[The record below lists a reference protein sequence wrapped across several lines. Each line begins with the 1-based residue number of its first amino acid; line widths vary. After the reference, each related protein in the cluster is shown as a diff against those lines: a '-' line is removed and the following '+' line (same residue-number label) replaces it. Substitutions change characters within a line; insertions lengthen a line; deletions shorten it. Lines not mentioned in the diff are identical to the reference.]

1 MKNKIFKYG
10 VAISAFLGCIILNN
24 PLLIKDNIIP
34 ISLLVCQF
42 INVILGVTGFVMALI
57 NINYEE
63 NNPISVLAYGY
74 FLMVLIA
81 LVNIYVYIGANR
93 GVIISANYYR
103 NRLLM
108 HMLEGVYIYIALN
121 IVDQKHRVQVWMKFL
136 SVISLIAFCMVIK
149 GGDILHLKTD
159 FSYGIVCFIA
169 MALMILARYRC
180 YKYQVYGDDFHK
192 IEKAI
197 TFKVLYLLGVISGK
211 MAFNS
216 LWMLGCYII
225 DTIHYVYI
233 YEFIYEVIKKRFWG
247 TAGQCLDNT
256 KSELEQEEIEKH
268 NLVFASYALKEY
280 VNAINHE
287 ATVLKKKMESN
298 CGSKSLAHLEKIKKN
313 CMRLMK
319 LSNNIL
325 DLGQMDIGNV
335 AHHYKPTNMNQ
346 LIEVLVE
353 SILPYVES
361 RGLQIEIKKGEKPV
375 YCYVD
380 SDDMERVLLNLI
392 SNAIKY
398 SKSNGKI
405 SIYINEK
412 QERAYICVEDTGVG
426 IPEEKLKSIFE
437 RFERVE
443 SGFAR
448 TQEGSGLGLAIVKNI
463 VEAHQG
469 KINICSKE
477 DKGTLVSLNLPI
489 YQGQKN
495 RQLDIRSK
503 ATLKRKIEVEFADL
517 KR

>member
-1 MKNKIFKYG
+1 MGKKICRYG
-10 VAISAFLGCIILNN
+10 IAISAFLGCIILNN
-24 PLLIKDNIIP
+24 PLLIKDDLMP
-34 ISLLVCQF
+34 ISLLICQLV
-42 INVILGVTGFVMALI
+42 NVILGVTGFVMALL

-63 NNPISVLAYGY
+63 NNPVSVLAYGY
-74 FLMVLIA
+74 FLIVLMS
-81 LVNIYVYIGANR
+81 LVNISIYIDANR
-93 GVIISANYYR
+93 GVSVLNNYYKS
-103 NRLLM
+103 RLLM
-108 HMLEGVYIYIALN
+108 NVLEGVYIYIALN
-121 IVDQKHRVQVWMKFL
+121 NVSQNQRIQTWMKAL
-136 SVISLIAFCMVIK
+136 GVVTAVAFCIVMKVESIYHYK
-149 GGDILHLKTD
+149 VEA
-159 FSYGIVCFIA
+159 SYRIICFIA
-169 MALMILARYRC
+169 IALIILARYRC
-180 YKYQVYGDDFHK
+180 YKYQAYGDDFQK
-192 IEKAI
+192 IEKAMI
-197 TFKVLYLLGVISGK
+197 FKVIYLLGIISGQ
-211 MAFNS
+211 MLFNS
-216 LWMLGCYII
+216 LWMLVFYIV
-225 DTIHYVYI
+225 DTIHYIYI
-233 YEFIYEVIKKRFWG
+233 YEFIYEVIKKQFWG
-247 TAGQCLDNT
+247 TAGKCLDNT
-256 KSELEQEEIEKH
+256 QSELEKEEIEKH

-280 VNAINHE
+280 VNRINHE
-287 ATVLKKKMESN
+287 TTSLRKKMEPDCDSR
-298 CGSKSLAHLEKIKKN
+298 SLDHLEKIKKN

-325 DLGQMDIGNV
+325 DLGQMEVGNV
-335 AHHYKPTNMNQ
+335 AYHYKVTNMNQ

-361 RGLQIEIKKGEKPV
+361 RGLQIEVKKVNHPI

-380 SDDMERVLLNLI
+380 PDDIERVLLNLI

-398 SKSNGKI
+398 SKPSGKI

-477 DKGTLVSLNLPI
+477 DQGTLVSLNLPI